1 MAPGS
6 LQSVVAAAQQPKRG
20 QRANVAVIG
29 AGVVTGMGAPTFR
42 SRRARFDMI
51 ARVAAEGRVLGLDL
65 VEWSMLLTG
74 AALMGVATL
83 LL

>member
-1 MAPGS
+1 
-6 LQSVVAAAQQPKRG
+6 
-20 QRANVAVIG
+20 
-29 AGVVTGMGAPTFR
+29 
-42 SRRARFDMI
+42 MI

-74 AALMGVATL
+74 SALMGVATL